1 MSEQEPGPE
10 VNPTES
16 TVFKTTH
23 LWPSDEVTQH
33 TPQPITSAF
42 TDNDESAV
50 AGLLALGT
58 STDEIIETN
67 LTLSDFAISPPTREP
82 IGPVELPDVT
92 AYSSLDQILN
102 PPHAKHSLS
111 STETLELLRHYRY
124 NIAPWLDICDQGQT
138 FGIQGLQL
146 AMISQAVYESV
157 MTLSEISIN
166 KLQSSN
172 QDHRSDAQLDLGAIA
187 FLRALDAAKNCVVD
201 VPSAWTKNRL
211 TTSEL
216 FDALSQ
222 HAFSREFNSAVYW
235 LLIRLDLAAALATE
249 TNLQIPLP
257 PSPPYMAD
265 AEFGSDPFSLV
276 FCYAH
281 RPLWLCGRAIQFIH
295 DENSPQVPP
304 LHTWMQLVEELE
316 SWYQERPQGFQP
328 MLELEAEHRG
338 GLGQSFPVVLFANG
352 AGAFSSQLY
361 HTAMLILLHNRPRTA
376 RTSEFRSARMSP
388 LWHAQRICSIA
399 LNNDRRECWDPCL
412 LASFLAAARRMTHEV
427 QQQEILLGFHRIRGI
442 TGWDVGGL
450 LHDLQ
455 EEWGLLET

>member
-1 MSEQEPGPE
+1 MAEISQVLSEQEPEPE
-10 VNPTES
+10 LNPTES
-16 TVFKTTH
+16 NIFKTAH

-33 TPQPITSAF
+33 TPRPITSAF
-42 TDNDESAV
+42 TDKDESAV

-58 STDEIIETN
+58 STDEIIEPN

-82 IGPVELPDVT
+82 MAPLELPDVT

-102 PPHAKHSLS
+102 PPHAKHDLS

-124 NIAPWLDICDQGQT
+124 NIAPW
-138 FGIQGLQL
+138 
-146 AMISQAVYESV
+146 
-157 MTLSEISIN
+157 
-166 KLQSSN
+166 
-172 QDHRSDAQLDLGAIA
+172 DHRSDAQLDLGAIA
-187 FLRALDAAKNCVVD
+187 FLRALGAAKNCVVD
-201 VPSAWTKNRL
+201 VSSAWTRDRL
-211 TTSEL
+211 TNGEL
-216 FDALSQ
+216 FEALSP
-222 HAFSREFNSAVYW
+222 HALNREFNSAVYW
-235 LLIRLDLAAALATE
+235 LLVRLDLAAALATD

-257 PSPPYMAD
+257 PSPPYMTDAD
-265 AEFGSDPFSLV
+265 FGSDPFGSV

-281 RPLWLCGRAIQFIH
+281 RPLWLCGRAIQFTH
-295 DENSPQVPP
+295 DESSPQVPP

-352 AGAFSSQLY
+352 AGVFSSQLY

-399 LNNDRRECWDPCL
+399 LNNERRECWDPCL
-412 LASFLAAARRMTHEV
+412 LASFLTAARRMTHEV
-427 QQQEILLGFHRIRGI
+427 QQQEILLGFNRIRTI
-442 TGWDVGGL
+442 TGWDVGNL

-455 EEWGLLET
+455 EEWGVLET

>member
-1 MSEQEPGPE
+1 MEVGISEVE
-10 VNPTES
+10 
-16 TVFKTTH
+16 
-23 LWPSDEVTQH
+23 
-33 TPQPITSAF
+33 I
-42 TDNDESAV
+42 DN
-50 AGLLALGT
+50 
-58 STDEIIETN
+58 
-67 LTLSDFAISPPTREP
+67 
-82 IGPVELPDVT
+82 
-92 AYSSLDQILN
+92 
-102 PPHAKHSLS
+102 
-111 STETLELLRHYRY
+111 
-124 NIAPWLDICDQGQT
+124 
-138 FGIQGLQL
+138 QL
-146 AMISQAVYESV
+146 VS
-157 MTLSEISIN
+157 
-166 KLQSSN
+166 
-172 QDHRSDAQLDLGAIA
+172 
-187 FLRALDAAKNCVVD
+187 
-201 VPSAWTKNRL
+201 
-211 TTSEL
+211 
-216 FDALSQ
+216 
-222 HAFSREFNSAVYW
+222 
-235 LLIRLDLAAALATE
+235 DLAAALATD

-257 PSPPYMAD
+257 PSPPYIAD
-265 AEFGSDPFSLV
+265 AQFGSDPFSLV

-281 RPLWLCGRAIQFIH
+281 RPLWLCGRAMKFIH
-295 DENSPQVPP
+295 DESSPQVPP
-304 LHTWMQLVEELE
+304 LHTWMRLVEELE

-338 GLGQSFPVVLFANG
+338 ALGQSFPVVLFANG